1 MHIEFRVF
9 DLISKNTARVI
20 ETTEPSRWNSQC
32 PMVQLSETQVNKR
45 KISNVSENSLSHRA
59 SSMFKNYS
67 MYFVRENVYERV
79 SSYFVNLEGG
89 EETEGEEKE
98 NRGTAP

>member
-1 MHIEFRVF
+1 
-9 DLISKNTARVI
+9 
-20 ETTEPSRWNSQC
+20 
-32 PMVQLSETQVNKR
+32 MVQLSETQVNKR

-67 MYFVRENVYERV
+67 MYFIRENVYERV

-89 EETEGEEKE
+89 EEKEGEEKE